1 MPMRLSRAGSL
12 GHRACRVARF
22 RIVRCSSAVSK
33 PVATD
38 ALTQSATAKQ
48 EAGNKPETGLILDL
62 GIPTLLPEWRKMFAP
77 STVVTDVT
85 AGITVGC
92 VAVPL
97 SLAIAVASGVP
108 PEVGL
113 VSAAVAGVAGGLM
126 GGTTLAIT
134 GPAAAI
140 SLLVCEAVQTHGLG
154 TLPFITLA
162 CGGLQLAMGVA
173 RGGGITKYVP
183 ESVIAGGWPSMR
195 KGVLVG
201 TAHDG
206 CLVPADR
213 LHNRHRRHDSGWP
226 AAKGARP
233 DRTRRPEHRRGA
245 VQAVASGIGRT
256 FSEPSPNR
264 P

>member
-12 GHRACRVARF
+12 GHRTCRVARF

-162 CGGLQLAMGVA
+162 CGGLQLAMGVV

-183 ESVIAGGWPSMR
+183 ESVIAGGWPSVR
-195 KGVLVG
+195 KGVFVG
-201 TAHDG
+201 LRMKSAW
-206 CLVPADR
+206 LLFR
-213 LHNRHRRHDSGWP
+213 LHHRHWRHDSGRP
-226 AAKGARP
+226 AAKG
-233 DRTRRPEHRRGA
+233 TR
-245 VQAVASGIGRT
+245 
-256 FSEPSPNR
+256 PSPSNHVER
-264 P
+264 RCSLGDIDPARCL

>member
-1 MPMRLSRAGSL
+1 MLSHLSHRGCRA
-12 GHRACRVARF
+12 ATWEA
-22 RIVRCSSAVSK
+22 RIVRFSPAVSK
-33 PVATD
+33 PVASKPD
-38 ALTQSATAKQ
+38 SLAQSRRRSTTSTSSQ
-48 EAGNKPETGLILDL
+48 EQKNAGFILDL
-62 GIPTLLPEWRKMFAP
+62 GTKELIPEWKKMIAP
-77 STVVTDVT
+77 STFVTDVT
-85 AGITVGC
+85 AGVTVGC

-162 CGGLQLAMGVA
+162 CGGLQLAMGVV

-183 ESVIAGGWPSMR
+183 ESVIAGGWPSVR
-195 KGVLVG
+195 KGVFVG
-201 TAHDG
+201 LRMKSAW
-206 CLVPADR
+206 LSLYR
-213 LHNRHRRHDSGWP
+213 LHHRHRRHDSGRP
-226 AAKGARP
+226 AAKG
-233 DRTRRPEHRRGA
+233 TR
-245 VQAVASGIGRT
+245 
-256 FSEPSPNR
+256 PSPSNHVER
-264 P
+264 RCSLGDIDPARCL

>member
-1 MPMRLSRAGSL
+1 MLSHLSHRGCRA
-12 GHRACRVARF
+12 ATWQA
-22 RIVRCSSAVSK
+22 RIVRFSPAVSK
-33 PVATD
+33 PVAIKPD
-38 ALTQSATAKQ
+38 SLAQSRRRSTTSTSSQ
-48 EAGNKPETGLILDL
+48 EQKNAGFILDL
-62 GIPTLLPEWRKMFAP
+62 GTKELIPEWKKMIAP
-77 STVVTDVT
+77 STFVTDVT
-85 AGITVGC
+85 AGVTVGC

-162 CGGLQLAMGVA
+162 CGGLQLAMGVV

-183 ESVIAGGWPSMR
+183 ESVIAGF
-195 KGVLVG
+195 
-201 TAHDG
+201 T
-206 CLVPADR
+206 
-213 LHNRHRRHDSGWP
+213 
-226 AAKGARP
+226 
-233 DRTRRPEHRRGA
+233 T
-245 VQAVASGIGRT
+245 GIGVMILAGQL
-256 FSEPSPNR
+256 PKALDHR
-264 P
+264 PPITSRGGAPWVILTQPVVSRRST